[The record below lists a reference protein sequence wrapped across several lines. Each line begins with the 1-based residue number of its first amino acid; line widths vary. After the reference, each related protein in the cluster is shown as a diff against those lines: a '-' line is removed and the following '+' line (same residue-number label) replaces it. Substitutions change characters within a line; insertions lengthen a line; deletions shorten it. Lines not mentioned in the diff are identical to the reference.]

1 VVHQYFDVAVESGTR
16 RLGNGWLQMAP
27 LTVFAIMCV
36 LSLLKQELSSSRWIQ
51 WPPAVRFMV
60 LIRFPDAIQIA
71 DYIKSQTSPESQV
84 AVLGSEPE
92 ILFYAG
98 RRSPTGYIYTYGLME
113 PQPYASRMQRE
124 MAGEIEAAKPEF
136 TLFVGVPTS
145 WLPQVGFDP
154 FILDWAK
161 GYLRQYYDLVGLA
174 EILPK
179 SEYRW
184 GADLKNYQRR
194 SQWSVEVYKRTR

>member
-1 VVHQYFDVAVESGTR
+1 
-16 RLGNGWLQMAP
+16 
-27 LTVFAIMCV
+27 
-36 LSLLKQELSSSRWIQ
+36 
-51 WPPAVRFMV
+51 
-60 LIRFPDAIQIA
+60 
-71 DYIKSQTSPESQV
+71 
-84 AVLGSEPE
+84 
-92 ILFYAG
+92 
-98 RRSPTGYIYTYGLME
+98 
-113 PQPYASRMQRE
+113 

-161 GYLRQYYDLVGLA
+161 GYLRQYYDLGGLA